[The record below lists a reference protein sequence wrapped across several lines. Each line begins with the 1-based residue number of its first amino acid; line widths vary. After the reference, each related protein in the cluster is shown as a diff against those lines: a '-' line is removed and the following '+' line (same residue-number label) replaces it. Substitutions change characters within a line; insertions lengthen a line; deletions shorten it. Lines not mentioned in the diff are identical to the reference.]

1 MALRKTLML
10 AGIIVAAVVVGGGG
24 TFAAMKLL
32 PHSKAAATGPAKAVV
47 AAPKPIFFAQISDVV
62 VSIPA
67 DTGEPA
73 SAFVQFAVQFASYD
87 QNALTSFDQLQ
98 PIIKADIINLLMNE
112 TGKSL
117 ADPAAR
123 ADLQTAC
130 LGIANTVLNRNANYT
145 PPSPFTAAY
154 ITNLVVQD

>member
-1 MALRKTLML
+1 MSLGKTLIL
-10 AGIIVAAVVVGGGG
+10 AGMFVVAMGAGVGGTFTAMKLFSHGKTATAIPVKAVVV
-24 TFAAMKLL
+24 
-32 PHSKAAATGPAKAVV
+32 
-47 AAPKPIFFAQISDVV
+47 PKPIFFAQISDVV
-62 VSIPA
+62 VSIPD
-67 DTGEPA
+67 DTGAPP

-123 ADLQTAC
+123 AELQNGC
-130 LGIANTVLNRNANYT
+130 LGIANTVLNHSANYT